1 MITFCVTGEMSFYLH
16 NYVQILVY
24 DQITEDSDISLSLF
38 ISTWASSSI
47 TVRNHFMLAQEFG
60 LTEKMKKKKK
70 KMHNDQSKLE
80 SC

>member
-70 KMHNDQSKLE
+70 DAQRSI
-80 SC
+80 